1 VSRILVV
8 DRSEA
13 LANSVRQAVAEL
25 RTGTDVVSCVRT
37 GELADVVADSGPFD
51 VLVAGPALINR
62 TGLGRLADIKDEHP
76 DTGILLVASG
86 SPEVHLRDVVRTGAV
101 DLLPAPVRMP
111 DLTEALERALGQ
123 RSRLALVGAG
133 APAASADHESNR
145 AMTFTVASATGGC
158 GKTFYATNLAYYLA
172 HHTRKRVV
180 IADFDLQFGEVTTA
194 LRLRPRYTSHD
205 LVERRSDEHMDDA
218 DLAEHIEE
226 YLVPHET
233 GVWVL
238 AAPKDPGEADRFET
252 SDVTRIIEALQ
263 RRFDYVIVDTPAQL
277 SEIVLA
283 AFDRSD
289 VLFSLATLDLPS
301 VRNMGVFLSTLQRL
315 KIPQDNIRLILNK
328 AESNVGIEVDQ
339 VTRLFPQGFS
349 SILPYAK
356 DVSRSINLGLPVLA
370 ASPGTEVSRKLAEGM
385 AQFLP
390 DGVPTTVEAPAVA
403 RRSLADRLLR
413 RASVPSMGVA
423 S

>member
-1 VSRILVV
+1 VTGDASKILVV

-13 LANSVRQAVAEL
+13 LANSVRQAVATL
-25 RTGTDVVSCVRT
+25 RTGSDVVSCVRV
-37 GELADVVADSGPFD
+37 GEIADVVTESGPFD
-51 VLVAGPALINR
+51 VLIAGPALMTR
-62 TGLGRLADIKDEHP
+62 AGLARLAGVKDEDP
-76 DTGILLVASG
+76 AMSMVLV
-86 SPEVHLRDVVRTGAV
+86 SPNSLDVHVRDLVRTGAV
-101 DLLPAPVRMP
+101 DLLPTPVRAP
-111 DLTEALERALGQ
+111 DLTEALGRALGHRRQ
-123 RSRLALVGAG
+123 LALTSTPAVAA
-133 APAASADHESNR
+133 APSQLAT
-145 AMTFTVASATGGC
+145 TFTVSSATGGC

-194 LRLRPRYTSHD
+194 LRLRPRYTSYD
-205 LVERRSDEHMDDA
+205 LVERPADE

-238 AAPKDPGEADRFET
+238 AAPKDPSEADRFNPGE
-252 SDVTRIIEALQ
+252 VTRIIDAL
-263 RRFDYVIVDTPAQL
+263 RARFDYVVVDTPSQL

-289 VLFSLATLDLPS
+289 VLFTLATLDLPS

-315 KIPQDNIRLILNK
+315 RIPQDNVRLILNK

-385 AQFLP
+385 VQFLP
-390 DGVPTTVEAPAVA
+390 DGVAGPEVA
-403 RRSLADRLLR
+403 TDRRSLTNRLLR
-413 RASVPSMGVA
+413 RTSPAPTIGVA

>member
-1 VSRILVV
+1 VSGRILVV

-13 LANSVRQAVAEL
+13 LANSVRQAVTEL
-25 RTGTDVVSCVRT
+25 RTGSDVVSCLRT
-37 GELADVVADSGPFD
+37 GDLADVVADSGPFD
-51 VLVAGPALINR
+51 VLVAGPALMNR
-62 TGLGRLADIKDEHP
+62 TGLGRLADIKDDHP
-76 DTGILLVASG
+76 HTAVVLVASG
-86 SPEVHLRDVVRTGAV
+86 NPEVHMRDLVRTGAV
-101 DLLPAPVRMP
+101 DLLPSPVRMP
-111 DLTEALERALGQ
+111 DLTQALDRALGHGRQ
-123 RSRLALVGAG
+123 LVVTGAAA
-133 APAASADHESNR
+133 APAEHHAPRSCT
-145 AMTFTVASATGGC
+145 TFTVASATGGC

-205 LVERRSDEHMDDA
+205 LVERPSDA

-238 AAPKDPGEADRFET
+238 AAPKDPSEADRFST
-252 SDVTRIIEALQ
+252 ADVTRIIEALQ
-263 RRFDYVIVDTPAQL
+263 KRFDYVIVDTPAQL

-328 AESNVGIEVDQ
+328 AESNVGIEIDQ

-390 DGVPTTVEAPAVA
+390 DGVPATASAVAASSALA
-403 RRSLADRLLR
+403 RRSFADRLLR
-413 RASVPSMGVA
+413 RAPAPTVGVA